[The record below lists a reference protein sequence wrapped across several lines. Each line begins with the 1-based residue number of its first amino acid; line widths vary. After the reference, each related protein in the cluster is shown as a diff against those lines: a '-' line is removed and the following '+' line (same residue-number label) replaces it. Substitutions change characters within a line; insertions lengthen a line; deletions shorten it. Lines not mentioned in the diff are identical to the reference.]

1 MIADVFR
8 WCMVR
13 VVAACA
19 RATTVVFW
27 AIHDDLIF
35 HAHGIILRKTNI

>member
-1 MIADVFR
+1 MIAGVSG
-8 WCMVR
+8 WCKVR

-19 RATTVVFW
+19 RAATVVFW